1 MKVSVIYWSGTGNT
15 EKMAEYVA
23 EGAKSGGADVA
34 LMTVSE
40 ADAGVLDSDVL
51 LFGCPAMGAEELE
64 ETEFEPFFAAI
75 EPGLKGRRIGLFGS
89 YEWADGEWM
98 RRWQE
103 RALNDGA
110 VMIVDG
116 VIACGAPDA
125 DAAAACRALGSAA
138 ARQI

>member
-40 ADAGVLDSDVL
+40 AGAGVLDSGVL

-64 ETEFEPFFAAI
+64 EMEFEPFFAAI
-75 EPGLKGRRIGLFGS
+75 EPRLKGRRIGLFGS

-110 VMIVDG
+110 VMIADG
-116 VIACGAPDA
+116 VIAYGAPDA

>member
-1 MKVSVIYWSGTGNT
+1 MKISVIYWSGTGNT

-110 VMIVDG
+110 VMIADG
-116 VIACGAPDA
+116 VIA
-125 DAAAACRALGSAA
+125 
-138 ARQI
+138 

>member
-98 RRWQE
+98 RLWQA
-103 RALNDGA
+103 RAVADGA
-110 VMIVDG
+110 VMIADG

>member
-1 MKVSVIYWSGTGNT
+1 MKISVIYWSGTGNT

-23 EGAKSGGADVA
+23 EGAKNGGADVA

-51 LFGCPAMGAEELE
+51 LFGCPAMGEEELE

-98 RRWQE
+98 RLWQA
-103 RALNDGA
+103 RAVADGA
-110 VMIVDG
+110 VMIADG
-116 VIACGAPDA
+116 VAAYGAPDA
-125 DAAAACRALGSAA
+125 DAAAACRARGSAA
-138 ARQI
+138 AGQI

>member
-1 MKVSVIYWSGTGNT
+1 MKISVIYWSGTGNT

-98 RRWQE
+98 RTWESDCEAAGALLACPSVICQE
-103 RALNDGA
+103 DPGEDTLD
-110 VMIVDG
+110 
-116 VIACGAPDA
+116 
-125 DAAAACRALGSAA
+125 ACRKLGQALC
-138 ARQI
+138 

>member
-64 ETEFEPFFAAI
+64 EMEFEPFFAAI
-75 EPGLKGRRIGLFGS
+75 EPRLKGRRIGLFGS

-98 RRWQE
+98 RLWQA
-103 RALNDGA
+103 RAVADGA
-110 VMIVDG
+110 VMIADG
-116 VIACGAPDA
+116 VIAYGAPDA

>member
-1 MKVSVIYWSGTGNT
+1 MKISVIYWSGTGNT

-110 VMIVDG
+110 VMIADG

>member
-40 ADAGVLDSDVL
+40 A
-51 LFGCPAMGAEELE
+51 EELE
-64 ETEFEPFFAAI
+64 EMEFEPFFAAI
-75 EPGLKGRRIGLFGS
+75 EPRLKGRRIGLFGS

-110 VMIVDG
+110 VMIADG
-116 VIACGAPDA
+116 VIAYGAPDA

>member
-110 VMIVDG
+110 VMIADG
-116 VIACGAPDA
+116 VIAYGAPYA

>member
-1 MKVSVIYWSGTGNT
+1 MKISVIYWSGTGNT

-75 EPGLKGRRIGLFGS
+75 EPGLKGRRIGLLGS

-110 VMIVDG
+110 VMIADG
-116 VIACGAPDA
+116 VIAYGAPDA

>member
-103 RALNDGA
+103 RALNDGV
-110 VMIVDG
+110 VMIADG
-116 VIACGAPDA
+116 VIAYGAPDA